1 MRILVHEIKRQISG
15 IDDINPISVGGIF
28 PVQEDERDILGW
40 AFMVVYPGNLT
51 QNLTPKLILNPQS
64 LGYKSRDIILHS
76 LVNGNTKVTYYY
88 SRQKT
93 GIDPEDA
100 YHQASMAWSTM
111 CCAVMNNEKR
121 IA

>member
-1 MRILVHEIKRQISG
+1 MRIFGHEIERQIPG
-15 IDDINPISVGGIF
+15 IDNINPINVGEIF
-28 PVQEDERDILGW
+28 PVQEDEKNILGW
-40 AFMVVYPGNLT
+40 AFTVEYPGDLR
-51 QNLTPKLILNPQS
+51 QNLKKKLTLNPQS
-64 LGYKSRDIILHS
+64 LGYKSRDIILYS
-76 LVNGNTKVTYYY
+76 LTNGNTKVTYYY

-93 GIDPEDA
+93 GIDPVDA

>member
-1 MRILVHEIKRQISG
+1 MRILGHEIKRQISG

-76 LVNGNTKVTYYY
+76 LMNGNTKVTYYY
-88 SRQKT
+88 SRHKSV
-93 GIDPEDA
+93 DPEDA
-100 YHQASMAWSTM
+100 YHRASMAHSVLT
-111 CCAVMNNEKR
+111 CAVMNNEKH